1 MELQITKNTG
11 KLHVILYKR
20 NNGSETWMK
29 ADDYFVRHDLSHYAI
44 EKILHYTTAFMGMLN
59 NGMDIR
65 DFENHEKRKSLT
77 VTKEAWY
84 AENMAN
90 LFLIEI
96 TQGRFE
102 DFNAVS
108 ASAFANMAL
117 DMEPP
122 NLAAESINA
131 IRNYLEEL
139 LTRWKNLPA
148 DQTMFLNFD
157 L

>member
-11 KLHVILYKR
+11 KPHIILYKR
-20 NNGSETWMK
+20 NNGTETWIQ
-29 ADDYFVRHDLSHYAI
+29 ADDFFVRHDLSHYAI
-44 EKILHYTTAFMGMLN
+44 EKTLQYSTAFMGMLN

-65 DFENHEKRKSLT
+65 DFENREKRNKLT

-96 TQGRFE
+96 AQGKFQ
-102 DFNAVS
+102 DFNTIS

-117 DMEPP
+117 EKEPP
-122 NLAAESINA
+122 NLAAESIDT

-139 LTRWKNLPA
+139 LNRWENLPVG
-148 DQTMFLNFD
+148 QTMFLNFE